1 MRNAIARIALVAAL
15 LSGIAGTASAA
26 TATGNFN
33 VTMTIQSTCSVQPI
47 SDLAFGTQTAVTS
60 NLDATTSIGVQ
71 CTNATPYTIALS
83 AGSGSGATV
92 AARLMT
98 TSSGATAG
106 YSIYRDSSRS
116 QVWGATTSVDTQG
129 GTGNGSVQSYTAY
142 GRVPPISNPT
152 AGAYTDAVAVT
163 VTY

>member
-1 MRNAIARIALVAAL
+1 MWKQIVPVSLVFGAVLGLSNNA
-15 LSGIAGTASAA
+15 GAA
-26 TATGNFN
+26 TASGSFQ
-33 VTMTIQSTCSVQPI
+33 VTLTIQSTCSVQ
-47 SDLAFGTQTAVTS
+47 SVADLAFGSQTAVAA

-83 AGSGSGATV
+83 AGGGTGATV
-92 AARLMT
+92 SSRLMT
-98 TSSGATAG
+98 NLGGATAA

-116 QVWGATTSVDTQG
+116 QVWGVTTSVDTQG

-142 GRVPPISNPT
+142 GRVPPIANPS
-152 AGAYTDAVAVT
+152 AGAYTDAVSVT